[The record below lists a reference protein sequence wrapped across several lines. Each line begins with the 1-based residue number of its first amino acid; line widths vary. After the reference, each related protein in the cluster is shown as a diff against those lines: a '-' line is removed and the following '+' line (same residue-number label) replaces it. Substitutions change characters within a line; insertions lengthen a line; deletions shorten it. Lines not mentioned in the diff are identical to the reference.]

1 MASFFNMEANGD
13 PLSQS
18 HDSGGQDIQ
27 ADGEEAKITYLVVDN
42 EGGWEKVKCDGCDK
56 MCGRSSS

>member
-1 MASFFNMEANGD
+1 MLNKKDQGITSSLAETYGFFFNMEANGD
-13 PLSQS
+13 LLSQS

-42 EGGWEKVKCDGCDK
+42 
-56 MCGRSSS
+56 